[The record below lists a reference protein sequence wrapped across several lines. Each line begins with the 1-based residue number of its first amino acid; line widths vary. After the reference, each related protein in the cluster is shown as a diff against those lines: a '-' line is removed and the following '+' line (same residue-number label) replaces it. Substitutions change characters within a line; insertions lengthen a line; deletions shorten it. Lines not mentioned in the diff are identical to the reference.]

1 MTREVDSTSALRRL
15 TERVEVLFGDRGAGA
30 DAAVRRNELDATIAQ
45 AVQAALVDA
54 GILAGFGAPEGNVAA
69 KVGAIYRRRDGGA
82 TTTLYVKTSGG
93 AGATGWT
100 AK

>member
-1 MTREVDSTSALRRL
+1 MITDSNTLATLRRVA
-15 TERVEVLFGDRGAGA
+15 EKVEVLTGERGRGDQ
-30 DAAVRRNELDATIAQ
+30 AAVLAGHIARIVDQ
-45 AVQAALVDA
+45 AVTAALEDA
-54 GILAGFGAPEGNVAA
+54 GIFDGTGTPEGNVAA
-69 KVGAIYRRRDGGA
+69 KVGAIYRRRDGGP